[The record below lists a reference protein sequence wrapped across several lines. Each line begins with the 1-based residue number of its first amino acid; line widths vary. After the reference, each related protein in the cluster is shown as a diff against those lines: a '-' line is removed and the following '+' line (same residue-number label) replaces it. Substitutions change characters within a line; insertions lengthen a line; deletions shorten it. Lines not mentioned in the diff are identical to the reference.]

1 MAHHHNG
8 LIHPSAII
16 GDAVDIAPDASV
28 GPFAVI
34 LGPATI
40 GARASIGS
48 GALIGGPP
56 EISSLP
62 QRRGWL
68 GEEGYSGV
76 VIGEDAVVREHVVIH
91 QGSHRPTIIGDGTW
105 VLNSAYLA
113 HDVQVGARAT
123 VSAGVA
129 IGGHVSVGDGANIG
143 MNATIHQRRVI
154 GAGAMIGMSTPVTR
168 DVPPFAKVF
177 GTPPRL
183 KGVNRVALDRAGAPT
198 SLVDALGRAYEEG
211 AIELGEL
218 LEDPLA
224 AGIRPML
231 EWWLDLAGRPLAAA
245 RPETSRG

>member
-1 MAHHHNG
+1 MTHHHNG
-8 LIHPSAII
+8 PIHPTALI
-16 GDAVDIAPDASV
+16 GDAVDIAPDVSV

-34 LGPATI
+34 LGPTTI
-40 GARASIGS
+40 GPRASIGA

-56 EISSLP
+56 EIASLP

-76 VIGEDAVVREHVVIH
+76 VIGADVVVREHVVIH
-91 QGSHRPTIIGDGTW
+91 QGSHRPTMVGDGTW

-113 HDVQVGARAT
+113 HDVQVGSRVT

-129 IGGHVSVGDGANIG
+129 IGGHVSVGDAANIG

-183 KGVNRVALDRAGAPT
+183 KGVNRVALERVGA
-198 SLVDALGRAYEEG
+198 SADLIEALGRAYDEG
-211 AIELGEL
+211 VEVGEL
-218 LEDPLA
+218 VSDPVA
-224 AGIRPML
+224 ADVRPML
-231 EWWLDLAGRPLAAA
+231 EWWLELAGRPLTTP
-245 RPETSRG
+245 RPEAAHG